1 MAEIIIAIILFAIA
15 AGAYIISI
23 LSFLEKGFLFN
34 NAYLYASDEQRK
46 EMNRKPHYRQTAV
59 VFLLIGT
66 VFLSSGLGAL
76 LRAEWIFGIAIIFLI
91 ALFAYA
97 IVSSVKSGK

>member
-1 MAEIIIAIILFAIA
+1 MAQIVTAIILFVIA
-15 AGAYIISI
+15 AGAYTVSI
-23 LSFLEKGFLFN
+23 LSFFEKGPLFN
-34 NAYLYASDEQRK
+34 NAYLYASKHQRK
-46 EMNRKPHYRQTAV
+46 TMNKKPHYRQTAV

-97 IVSSVKSGK
+97 IVSSIKSGK